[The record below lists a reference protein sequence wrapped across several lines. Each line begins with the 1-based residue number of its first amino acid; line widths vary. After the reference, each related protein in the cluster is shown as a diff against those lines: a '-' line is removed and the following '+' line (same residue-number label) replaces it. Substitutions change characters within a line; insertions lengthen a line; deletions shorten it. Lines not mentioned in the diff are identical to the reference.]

1 MKSSLGLVTLKK
13 LPLSTIRGYATPCAR
28 MMSSSYLTYHQSD
41 RSRGFGFIRM
51 STVEE
56 ATKCIAELNGIVR
69 ILRMAQILH

>member
-1 MKSSLGLVTLKK
+1 MQRLVPGRQVLN
-13 LPLSTIRGYATPCAR
+13 
-28 MMSSSYLTYHQSD
+28 LTCYQSD

-69 ILRMAQILH
+69 ISAHSFFF